1 MVMRE
6 ASFGSAGSPRFAD
19 WLLNAASVTAL
30 DSSNSWAHSLKERL
44 GDVEGVNLV
53 GLGHNRV
60 LGLDVAFRHGGCAAV
75 VSFWYKESSVS
86 ARKGRK
92 KRAGAFNRPEVGELG
107 LSDNYKSQCRVKG
120 SAGLLIAAGAQ
131 IEAAGDKLGER
142 VVAKVELRRVIR
154 GSGTAD
160 SVVY

>member
-1 MVMRE
+1 M
-6 ASFGSAGSPRFAD
+6 
-19 WLLNAASVTAL
+19 NAASVTVL
-30 DSSNSWAHSLKERL
+30 GNSISRAHSLKERL
-44 GDVEGVNLV
+44 GDVEGVDLV

-75 VSFWYKESSVS
+75 VSFWYEGSSVS

-92 KRAGAFNRPEVGELG
+92 KRTGAFNRPEVGELG

-131 IEAAGDKLGER
+131 IVAAGDKLGEQ
-142 VVAKVELRRVIR
+142 VGAKVELRRVIR